1 MILYFNEHIELVATV
16 QQYEKLQ
23 PKSEAEI
30 CTETSETETT
40 VFNMEVSKEDVTLR
54 CCSRSYVRIYY
65 ICLCLEKK
73 NKKKRWIQK
82 KMGGGAG
89 RRRGKYHPE
98 SPSENSCS
106 DLHKSTA
113 QGKSLVSASIYLSE
127 RISIPCPYADRILN
141 HNKKK
146 IFF

>member
-73 NKKKRWIQK
+73 VKKKDGFRK
-82 KMGGGAG
+82 KWGVGQGEGGGSITEKALV
-89 RRRGKYHPE
+89 KIVVLICINQQLKENHWFPLVFILVNELVYHALMLTE
-98 SPSENSCS
+98 
-106 DLHKSTA
+106 
-113 QGKSLVSASIYLSE
+113 Y
-127 RISIPCPYADRILN
+127 
-141 HNKKK
+141 
-146 IFF
+146 